1 MSTKGCFGFFILLR
15 TQVICQNQER
25 PGFYTLRETR
35 FITNARS
42 RN

>member
-1 MSTKGCFGFFILLR
+1 MSTKGCLGFFILLR

-25 PGFYTLRETR
+25 PGFYTLTETR
-35 FITNARS
+35 FITNVRS